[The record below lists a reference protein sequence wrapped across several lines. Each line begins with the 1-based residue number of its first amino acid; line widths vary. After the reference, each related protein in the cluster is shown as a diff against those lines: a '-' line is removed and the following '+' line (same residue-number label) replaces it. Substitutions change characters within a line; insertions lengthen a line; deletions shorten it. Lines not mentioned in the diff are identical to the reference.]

1 MMLEEI
7 INNIPDTFYDN
18 LCSVLHH
25 GKLHTPKSLNESL
38 REIDEILEKRYNLQF
53 PCSKTVREQS
63 GEVFYNSS
71 IVKQKVYR
79 EHVIGVNKRMI
90 ECRKRILI
98 HHETKLE
105 IYQYLK
111 DTLYLVY
118 KDYSEKLE
126 EMESEVYI
134 RDSEKRNDI
143 IEYFNNS
150 KK

>member
-1 MMLEEI
+1 
-7 INNIPDTFYDN
+7 
-18 LCSVLHH
+18 
-25 GKLHTPKSLNESL
+25 
-38 REIDEILEKRYNLQF
+38 
-53 PCSKTVREQS
+53 
-63 GEVFYNSS
+63 
-71 IVKQKVYR
+71 
-79 EHVIGVNKRMI
+79 MI

-98 HHETKLE
+98 QHETKLE